1 MDLTHIRNENGTTTL
16 ITRQQAADEIDSAI
30 SGPTRKDVDQMSASR
45 TGANLHYRDGRT
57 VEIRQATPDE
67 IAEHSTP
74 ALSYTVIY
82 TGGGEPVVH
91 RTGCSHNLRDS
102 GRGAHRTQ
110 VIAGT
115 IDDVCREVFS
125 DFLSEDDDPSDF
137 YGDLNVKP
145 CAR

>member
-1 MDLTHIRNENGTTTL
+1 MDVTYTRTENGTTTL

-30 SGPTRKDVDQMSASR
+30 SGPTRKNVDQMSASR

-57 VEIRQATPDE
+57 VEIRLATPDE
-67 IAEHSTP
+67 IAEHTTP
-74 ALSYTVIY
+74 AVSYTVIY

-102 GRGAHRTQ
+102 GQGVHRTQ
-110 VIAGT
+110 VITGS
-115 IDDVCREVFS
+115 IDDVCREVFN
-125 DFLSEDDDPSDF
+125 DFITEDADPGTF